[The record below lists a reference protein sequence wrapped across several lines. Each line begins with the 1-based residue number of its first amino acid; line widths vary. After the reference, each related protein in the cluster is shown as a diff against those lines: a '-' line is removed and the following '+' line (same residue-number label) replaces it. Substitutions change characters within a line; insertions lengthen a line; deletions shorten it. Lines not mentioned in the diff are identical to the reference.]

1 MNFVFPLTKIMFG
14 DGVSTQ
20 IGSVMLGLG
29 CKRVLTIYDPGV
41 KDAGLVDPLVEIMRN
56 SGLEV
61 IEYGN
66 VQVSVPLSGVHDA
79 AAMGAES
86 GIDGIVAIG
95 GGSAMDTG
103 KAVNVCLTQPGDLDQ
118 YVGTLDAGLVYG
130 PLLKPYAC
138 IPTTAG
144 TGSEVS
150 PIAVVFDEDAGVKK
164 VLPQHENV
172 PKAALVDPLLHVK
185 MPPGLTAST
194 GLDALS
200 HTIEGIGGINR
211 NPMLTAWGMTVLDM
225 IFTWLPK
232 AVADGSNLEARE
244 KMALAA
250 TFGIMV
256 GCYGGFHLPHAF
268 GHSIEALTHVPHG
281 TACAFAL
288 PEVVE
293 FYSDLIQDE
302 TRQMAS
308 MLGVDGNSRRPVAD
322 VGHDFKEA
330 LRSFY
335 LEIGSPRSSGI
346 IPDSTV
352 IDPIVDLALGEFTY
366 MTAIKRPSRQEM
378 TRMLES
384 AWDSLR

>member
-14 DGVSTQ
+14 DGISTQ
-20 IGSVMLGLG
+20 IGTVMLGLG
-29 CKRVLTIYDPGV
+29 CRKVLVIYDPGV
-41 KDAGLVDPLVEIMRN
+41 KNAGLVHPVIETMHNAGI
-56 SGLEV
+56 EV

-66 VQVSVPLSGVHDA
+66 AQVSVPLSSVREA
-79 AAMGAES
+79 AALAKDA

-130 PLLKPYAC
+130 PSLKPYVC

-150 PIAVVFDEDAGVKK
+150 PIAVVFDEEAGVKK

-172 PKAALVDPLLHVK
+172 PRAALVDPLLHVK

-200 HTIEGIGGINR
+200 HTIEGIGGIAR
-211 NPMLTAWGMTVLDM
+211 NPMMTAWGMTIINM
-225 IFTWLPK
+225 IFTYLPK
-232 AVADGSNLEARE
+232 AVADGSDLEARE

-250 TFGIMV
+250 TFGILV
-256 GCYGGFHLPHAF
+256 GCYGAFHLPHAL
-268 GHSIEALTHVPHG
+268 GHSIEAITHTPHG

-288 PEVVE
+288 PEVCE
-293 FYSDLIQDE
+293 YYADAIPGE
-302 TRQMAS
+302 TRKIAA
-308 MLGVDGNSRRPVAD
+308 MLGVESENGRPID
-322 VGHDFKEA
+322 EVGSDFRDA

-335 LEIGSPRSSGI
+335 LQIGSPRTEAVISDQTDIDRI
-346 IPDSTV
+346 IT
-352 IDPIVDLALGEFTY
+352 LALGEFTY
-366 MTAIKRPSRQEM
+366 MTAVRRPSRQEL

-384 AWDSLR
+384 ACESMR